1 MSNTFVQIY
10 ITNVQTRQAS
20 SCAMRMEEH
29 AHIEFDYEG
38 FGRRLAE
45 AMFPEKPAALS
56 ARTGVPQTTISKY
69 LKGGGVSPRLD
80 ISAQLARATGVTLE
94 WLVWGVGD
102 GPQGAD
108 FVKVPRY
115 DVELAAGSGRWNE
128 GRQWIEDVPFT
139 GDFLRKVL
147 NRTNAIGLSLLGSR
161 GDSMFP
167 TIADGAMVLV
177 DETMTR
183 ITDGIFAFVLD
194 GDARLKRFRRSVSGL
209 TIISDNP
216 AYPAEEI
223 DTSQLSA
230 LQIIGQV
237 RWVSQVL

>member
-1 MSNTFVQIY
+1 
-10 ITNVQTRQAS
+10 
-20 SCAMRMEEH
+20 
-29 AHIEFDYEG
+29 
-38 FGRRLAE
+38 
-45 AMFPEKPAALS
+45 
-56 ARTGVPQTTISKY
+56 
-69 LKGGGVSPRLD
+69 
-80 ISAQLARATGVTLE
+80 
-94 WLVWGVGD
+94 
-102 GPQGAD
+102 
-108 FVKVPRY
+108 
-115 DVELAAGSGRWNE
+115 
-128 GRQWIEDVPFT
+128 
-139 GDFLRKVL
+139 
-147 NRTNAIGLSLLGSR
+147 
-161 GDSMFP
+161 MFP

>member
-1 MSNTFVQIY
+1 
-10 ITNVQTRQAS
+10 
-20 SCAMRMEEH
+20 MEDQFHH
-29 AHIEFDYEG
+29 AHIEFDYAG

-45 AMFPEKPAALS
+45 AIFPEKVTAFAQ
-56 ARTGVPQTTISKY
+56 RTGIAQPTLSKY
-69 LKGGGVSPRLD
+69 LKGVGTSPRLD
-80 ISAQLARATGVTLE
+80 IAAHLARATGITLE

-108 FVKVPRY
+108 FVRIPRY
-115 DVELAAGSGRWNE
+115 AIELAAGDGRWIE
-128 GRQWIEDVPFT
+128 DRQWVEDVPFT
-139 GDFLRKVL
+139 ADFLRREL
-147 NRTNAIGLSLLGSR
+147 GSASAAGLSIVEAR

-167 TIADGAMVLV
+167 TIHDGARVIV
-177 DETMTR
+177 DENRKR
-183 ITDGIFAFVLD
+183 IADGIFAFVLG
-194 GDARLKRFRRSVSGL
+194 GDARLKRFRPSMTGV

-216 AYPAEEI
+216 TYPAEEI

>member
-1 MSNTFVQIY
+1 MEDQIH
-10 ITNVQTRQAS
+10 
-20 SCAMRMEEH
+20 H
-29 AHIEFDYEG
+29 AHIEFDYAA

-45 AMFPEKPAALS
+45 AIFPEKVTAFAL
-56 ARTGVPQTTISKY
+56 RTGIAQPTLSKY
-69 LKGGGVSPRLD
+69 LKGVGISPRLD
-80 ISAQLARATGVTLE
+80 IAAHLARATGVTLE
-94 WLVWGVGD
+94 WLVWGQGD
-102 GPQGAD
+102 GPQGGD
-108 FVKVPRY
+108 IVKVPRY
-115 DVELAAGSGRWNE
+115 AVELAAGAGRWNE
-128 GRQWIEDVPFT
+128 GRQWLEDVPFT

-147 NRTNAIGLSLLGSR
+147 NRTSAAGLSLLSAR

-167 TIADGAMVLV
+167 TIADGAIVLV

-183 ITDGIFAFVLD
+183 LTDGIFAFVLD
-194 GDARLKRFRRSVSGL
+194 GDARLKRFRRTVSGI

-216 AYPAEEI
+216 AYPPEEI